1 MRLTSLY
8 GSGGGRIP
16 TDTGSII
23 LSRTDLTRMLA
34 RMSAE
39 DCRAMHQAARTGDL
53 ATAQRLLREAAVQY
67 TVAQT
72 EHHYGV

>member
-16 TDTGSII
+16 TATGSSIT
-23 LSRTDLTRMLA
+23 LTRTDLTHVID
-34 RMSAE
+34 RMSPE
-39 DCRAMHQAARTGDL
+39 DCRALHLAVRTGDL

-67 TVAQT
+67 TLTAQR
-72 EHHYGV
+72 